1 MVQKSWDCC
10 VFDVSKKKVYSSKNS
25 CCSATKLPN
34 MFVNRRW
41 FLHGFFFIKISIFA
55 NSPETKSQIPDLI
68 LSKHRSK
75 TLMFWL
81 KAKIPAPLVSQITSF
96 PPFLSLSPPPLLYIT
111 ELLQLTSQL
120 HSTILGEQSLVT
132 SILPPL
138 IQPLPSWPYRWLGF
152 TDREASNWTGF
163 IGVCEVTALMVMEL
177 CEKDRR
183 WRPS

>member
-10 VFDVSKKKVYSSKNS
+10 VFDVSKNEVYSSKNS

-81 KAKIPAPLVSQITSF
+81 KAIIPAPLVSQITSF
-96 PPFLSLSPPPLLYIT
+96 PPFLSLPPPAAPPAVHHWAAPADIT
-111 ELLQLTSQL
+111 ASLNHPQWAVSCHL
-120 HSTILGEQSLVT
+120 HSATT
-132 SILPPL
+132 H
-138 IQPLPSWPYRWLGF
+138 
-152 TDREASNWTGF
+152 TASPFLALQMTG
-163 IGVCEVTALMVMEL
+163 LHWQ
-177 CEKDRR
+177 R
-183 WRPS
+183 SQ